1 MLRVFQ
7 SLLGYHALFFVL
19 IHAHLSTS
27 TKMRALLIFALL
39 VKQGRIKKK
48 RRLLREISESDYDRE
63 AKLVENRG
71 KKKRYVE
78 GGIHRSHRKA
88 SEHLKPASMQLP
100 FLAYSVPE
108 ETIFISRLSRPNVP
122 TLLYIT
128 FPHITHNI
136 LKTLQ
141 VLLPVIFC
149 V

>member
-1 MLRVFQ
+1 
-7 SLLGYHALFFVL
+7 
-19 IHAHLSTS
+19 
-27 TKMRALLIFALL
+27 MRALLIFALL

-48 RRLLREISESDYDRE
+48 RFLREISESDYDRE
-63 AKLVENRG
+63 AKLAENCKKNVSRG
-71 KKKRYVE
+71 
-78 GGIHRSHRKA
+78 GGIHRSHWKA

-122 TLLYIT
+122 TQLYIT

-136 LKTLQ
+136 LKSLQ